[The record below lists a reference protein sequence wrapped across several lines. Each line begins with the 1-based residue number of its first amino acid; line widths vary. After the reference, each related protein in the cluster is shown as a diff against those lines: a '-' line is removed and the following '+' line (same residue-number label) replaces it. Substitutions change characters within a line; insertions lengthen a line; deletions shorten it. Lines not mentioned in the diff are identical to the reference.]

1 MVSRKVIAIGSTL
14 GVTAFIAVL
23 VVLSLSG
30 GKDDYTPTTDD
41 PAVVFS
47 EACARCHN
55 ERGLGGRG
63 IGPRLAGKA
72 VSTEQVHKNVTEGEG
87 RMPRFPNLRGQALA
101 NLERYVNGL

>member
-1 MVSRKVIAIGSTL
+1 MPSRKVIAVGATL
-14 GVTAFIAVL
+14 GVVAFVGVL
-23 VVLSLSG
+23 VFLSISG
-30 GKDDYTPTTDD
+30 GADDYTPATDD
-41 PAVVFS
+41 PVVVFN

-55 ERGLGGRG
+55 ERGVGGRG

-72 VSTEQVHKNVTEGEG
+72 LSAEEVREKVTEGDG